1 MEQSLTVVLNV
12 SIGQCGPDMISRI
25 ESHSRWNEISNK
37 KDAKGLIEVIKSHC
51 YHSSSNCYPCVS
63 ALGARIKLC
72 NCRQCEDQSL
82 QDYIKELN
90 ALHDVV
96 KAVGG
101 GQGVGVIGEVFTEVE
116 RMFQSQYGTLPV
128 DPELIGTIQQRIIKI
143 QRQTNACH
151 YCTERCPTV
160 QVQTPQS

>member
-72 NCRQCEDQSL
+72 NCRQYEDQSV
-82 QDYIKELN
+82 QDCIKELN
-90 ALHDVV
+90 ALHDAV
-96 KAVGG
+96 KAVDG

-116 RMFQSQYGTLPV
+116 
-128 DPELIGTIQQRIIKI
+128 
-143 QRQTNACH
+143 
-151 YCTERCPTV
+151 
-160 QVQTPQS
+160 